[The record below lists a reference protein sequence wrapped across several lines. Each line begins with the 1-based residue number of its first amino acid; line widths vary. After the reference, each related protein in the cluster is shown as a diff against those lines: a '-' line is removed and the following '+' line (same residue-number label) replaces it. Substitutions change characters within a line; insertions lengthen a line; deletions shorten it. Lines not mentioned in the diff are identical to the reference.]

1 MSQVETDVEQIR
13 TSLVEMAGRVEQ
25 MIADAVRALV
35 ERNSPLAETVI
46 LTDPAIDA
54 LEKQIDEQCLMVL
67 ALHEPKASDFRMI
80 VATQKIVGDLE
91 RMGDSA
97 VNIAQGV
104 LRLNAELPLEP
115 AVDIPGLA
123 DIARR
128 MVREALDSFVRRD
141 AALAR
146 RVCDRD
152 DEADDVYHRL
162 FTELVVSM
170 KDPAKVDRALQQL
183 LIARNLERIAD
194 HATNIAEDVIYYLEA
209 QDIRHTRA
217 PSAIRALEG
226 ERGSPSHARS

>member
-1 MSQVETDVEQIR
+1 MNQVEADLEKIR
-13 TSLVEMAGRVEQ
+13 AELVEMAGRAEQ
-25 MIADAVRALV
+25 MIADSVRAMV
-35 ERNSPLAETVI
+35 ERDSPMAEAVI
-46 LTDPAIDA
+46 LTDPTIDA
-54 LEKQIDEQCLMVL
+54 LEKQIDEDCLMVL
-67 ALHEPKASDFRMI
+67 ALHEPKATDFRLI
-80 VATQKIVGDLE
+80 VAIQKIVGDLE

-104 LRLNAELPLEP
+104 LRLNADLPLEP
-115 AVDIPGLA
+115 AVDIPRLA

-146 RVCDRD
+146 RVCECD
-152 DEADDVYHRL
+152 DEADDLYHRL

-170 KDPAKVDRALQQL
+170 KNPGKVDRALQLL

-217 PSAIRALEG
+217 PSAIRALETD
-226 ERGSPSHARS
+226 RGSPSRVS